1 MKEGFAVVD
10 ERGTVTRIDQRVTG
24 DLWKEIEQRLASID
38 RTNLLTVAE
47 ARDVM
52 KEAHRAA
59 GADAREQARPASAI
73 EITVADALASTMTG
87 TDFAAALD
95 EKGLTVARV
104 TAADVL
110 ALDALREADRAAGTF
125 DEQASGRRF
134 AEIKTGELATVT
146 RNGDV
151 FRLSPQK
158 LDFEDIE
165 QRLADVQTRLPTV
178 VEARAF
184 NEIDRERK
192 TEQRVQS
199 EADFIAARIE
209 QADAFAGRQEL
220 GQATRAAETV
230 VHAAF
235 ETPVAA
241 VAEVLDVAGGFLGG
255 AAKIVTAIGD
265 FLGGLFGGPKPTRQ
279 QAHETMQARGNE
291 ETLHA
296 RDYAATVQAKE
307 TEFDDRMHAQ
317 KTSQQEQD
325 LSFSARYGT
334 PPTREANIGREHDNE
349 REREQD

>member
-1 MKEGFAVVD
+1 MN
-10 ERGTVTRIDQRVTG
+10 TS
-24 DLWKEIEQRLASID
+24 LM
-38 RTNLLTVAE
+38 
-47 ARDVM
+47 ARSPFF
-52 KEAHRAA
+52 
-59 GADAREQARPASAI
+59 RPVCSLF
-73 EITVADALASTMTG
+73 VFLCYKNGPFVS
-87 TDFAAALD
+87 
-95 EKGLTVARV
+95 
-104 TAADVL
+104 
-110 ALDALREADRAAGTF
+110 
-125 DEQASGRRF
+125 SG
-134 AEIKTGELATVT
+134 

-178 VEARAF
+178 VEARAL

-192 TEQRVQS
+192 TEQRAQS

-209 QADAFAGRQEL
+209 QADAFAGKQEL
-220 GQATRAAETV
+220 GQATGAAETV

-241 VAEVLDVAGGFLGG
+241 AAEAVNVAGGFLRS
-255 AAKIVTAIGD
+255 ATKIVEGVGN
-265 FLGGLFGGPKPTRQ
+265 FLGNLFGGPKPTRQ
-279 QAHETMQARGNE
+279 QAHDTAQARGNE

-325 LSFSARYGT
+325 LSFAARYGT
-334 PPTREANIGREHDNE
+334 PPTREANLGREHDHE